1 MGSKPMG
8 APGLRRPIFA
18 DLVAGISLTGL
29 MIPEGIAYS
38 AIAGLPPSFGV
49 SAAVIGPLGYSIV
62 GRSRLAVVTATSGAA
77 ALLAASIAN
86 AAIPNVPRIDCA
98 IALTLLVGL
107 FFLLGA
113 LLRLS
118 ALTSFVSRA
127 VLQGF
132 GLGLAVTITIRQL
145 PILLGIAVSQ
155 SAPLEI
161 LESLIAQIGNVNL
174 SSALLGGGALV
185 FLGISRRL
193 KFVAAGLVLTVGS
206 MLAMH
211 FGPTGHFGIAV
222 AGPLGLQLS
231 APRIPTMAIK
241 DWGRLAQLAF
251 PIALVLL
258 AESWATV
265 RALAVARGDPVSPER
280 EITALG
286 LANLASA
293 LWHGLPVGAGFS
305 ISNANAQAGSA
316 SRMGA
321 MLAAT
326 AVAIAAI
333 SAGSWIALIPDPV
346 LAAIVIS
353 ALAHALSPRPIYSL
367 FRLGRDQWVAVT
379 AAVGVLALG
388 IVNGLLLAVALSVL
402 GLLRRIAYPGLSILG
417 RTGDHD
423 FVDCAVHTDAR
434 QVPGILII
442 RPNAP
447 LFFGNAEAVLVDV
460 GQRARSQQASAIVL
474 SLEETD
480 DLDSSALEAISEF
493 RQAMTAQKRLLILA
507 RVHDRVRGI
516 LERGGLADLAATSTF
531 SVDDAVRAASA
542 PTAQSEGTKV

>member
-1 MGSKPMG
+1 MG

-29 MIPEGIAYS
+29 MVPEGIAYS

-49 SAAVIGPLGYSIV
+49 GAAVIGPLGYSIV

-132 GLGLAVTITIRQL
+132 GLGLAITITIRQL

-161 LESLIAQIGNVNL
+161 LGSLIAHIGNVNL

-193 KFVAAGLVLTVGS
+193 RFVAAGLVLTVGS

-211 FGPTGHFGIAV
+211 FGPAGHFGIAV

-241 DWGRLAQLAF
+241 DWGRLAQLSF

-265 RALAVARGDPVSPER
+265 RSLAVAHGDPVSPER

-321 MLAAT
+321 VLAAA

-333 SAGSWIALIPDPV
+333 SAGSWIALIPEPV

-353 ALAHALSPRPIYSL
+353 ALTHALSPSPIYSL
-367 FRLGRDQWVAVT
+367 FRLGRDQWVALT
-379 AAVGVLALG
+379 AAVGVLLLG

-402 GLLRRIAYPGLSILG
+402 GLLRRLAYPGLSILG

-423 FVDCAVHTDAR
+423 FVDCAVHADAR
-434 QVPGILII
+434 QIPGVLVI

-447 LFFGNAEAVLVDV
+447 LFFGNVEAVLEEV
-460 GQRARSQQASAIVL
+460 GQQARNKSASTIVL

-480 DLDSSALEAISEF
+480 DLDSSALAAISEF
-493 RQAMTAQKRLLILA
+493 RRAMTAQKRVLILA
-507 RVHDRVRGI
+507 RAHDRVRAI
-516 LERGGLADLAATSTF
+516 LERAGLADLAATSTF
-531 SVDDAVRAASA
+531 SVDDGVRMAGARRTQKS
-542 PTAQSEGTKV
+542 

>member
-1 MGSKPMG
+1 MG
-8 APGLRRPIFA
+8 ALGLRRPIFA
-18 DLVAGISLTGL
+18 DLVAGLSLTGL
-29 MIPEGIAYS
+29 MVPEGIAYS
-38 AIAGLPPSFGV
+38 AIAGLPPSFGI

-77 ALLAASIAN
+77 ALLSASIAN
-86 AAIPNVPRIDCA
+86 AAIPNEPRIDCA

-132 GLGLAVTITIRQL
+132 GLGLAITITIRQL
-145 PILLGIAVSQ
+145 PILLGVTVSQ

-161 LESLIAQIGNVNL
+161 LGSLVDHIGNMNL
-174 SSALLGGGALV
+174 SSTLLGGGALV
-185 FLGISRRL
+185 FLGVSRRF
-193 KFVAAGLVLTVGS
+193 KFVAAGLLLTVGS

-211 FGPTGHFGIAV
+211 FGPAGHFGIAV
-222 AGPLGLQLS
+222 AGPLSLDLS
-231 APRIPTMAIK
+231 APHLPTMAIK

-265 RALAVARGDPVSPER
+265 RSLAVTRGDPVSPER
-280 EITALG
+280 EIAALG

-305 ISNANAQAGSA
+305 ISNANAQAGSS

-321 MLAAT
+321 VLAAA

-333 SAGSWIALIPDPV
+333 SAGGWIALIPEPV

-353 ALAHALSPRPIYSL
+353 ALTHTLSPKPIYSL
-367 FRLGRDQWVAVT
+367 FRLGRDQWVALT

-388 IVNGLLLAVALSVL
+388 IVNGLLLAVAMSVL
-402 GLLRRIAYPGLSILG
+402 GLLRRLAYPELSVLG
-417 RTGDHD
+417 RTGEHD

-434 QVPGILII
+434 QIPGVLVI
-442 RPNAP
+442 RPDAP
-447 LFFGNAEAVLVDV
+447 LFFGNAEAVLEEVA
-460 GQRARSQQASAIVL
+460 QRARNEAATSIVV

-480 DLDSSALEAISEF
+480 DLDSSTLAAISEF
-493 RQAMTAQKRLLILA
+493 RQAMAAQKRVLILA
-507 RVHDRVRGI
+507 RVHDRVRAI
-516 LERGGLADLAATSTF
+516 LERGGLSDLAATSTF
-531 SVDDAVRAASA
+531 SVDDAVRMA
-542 PTAQSEGTKV
+542 TARSLEKS

>member
-8 APGLRRPIFA
+8 ALGLRRPIFA
-18 DLVAGISLTGL
+18 DLLAGLSLTGL
-29 MIPEGIAYS
+29 MVPEGIAYS
-38 AIAGLPPSFGV
+38 AIAGLPPSFGL
-49 SAAVIGPLGYSIV
+49 SAAVIGPLGYSIA

-86 AAIPNVPRIDCA
+86 AAIPNATRIDCA
-98 IALTLLVGL
+98 VALTLLVGL

-113 LLRLS
+113 LVRLS

-132 GLGLAVTITIRQL
+132 GLGLAITITIRQL
-145 PILLGIAVSQ
+145 PILLGVPMSQ

-161 LESLIAQIGNVNL
+161 LGSLVTRIGNVNP
-174 SSALLGGGALV
+174 SSALVGGGALV

-193 KFVAAGLVLTVGS
+193 KFVAGGLLLTVGS
-206 MLAMH
+206 MVAMH
-211 FGPTGHFGIAV
+211 FGTEGHFGIAV
-222 AGPLGLQLS
+222 AGPLGLDLV
-231 APRIPTMAIK
+231 APHLPTMAIK

-258 AESWATV
+258 AESWATI
-265 RALAVARGDPVSPER
+265 RSLAVTRGDPVSPER
-280 EITALG
+280 EIAALG

-321 MLAAT
+321 VLAAA

-333 SAGSWIALIPDPV
+333 SAGSWIALIPEPV

-353 ALAHALSPRPIYSL
+353 ALTHALSPRPIYSL
-367 FRLGRDQWVAVT
+367 FRLGRDQWVAMT
-379 AAVGVLALG
+379 AAVGVLVLG
-388 IVNGLLLAVALSVL
+388 IVNGLLLAVAMSVL
-402 GLLRRIAYPGLSILG
+402 GLLRRLAYPKLSVLG
-417 RTGDHD
+417 RTGEHD
-423 FVDCAVHTDAR
+423 FVDCAIHTDAR
-434 QVPGILII
+434 QIPGVLVI

-447 LFFGNAEAVLVDV
+447 LFFGNAEAVLEEV
-460 GQRARSQQASAIVL
+460 AQQARNKAATSIVL

-480 DLDSSALEAISEF
+480 DLDSSTLAALSEF
-493 RQAMTAQKRLLILA
+493 RQAMAAQSRVLILA
-507 RVHDRVRGI
+507 RVHDRVRTVLG
-516 LERGGLADLAATSTF
+516 RGGLADLAATSTF
-531 SVDDAVRAASA
+531 SVDDGVRMASA
-542 PTAQSEGTKV
+542 QSHEKC